1 MIAGRKNDRQDLK
14 RLIQPYKGAVA
25 CLHVITVLQSI
36 CQVAMAVATKFVIDS
51 ALADDGRL
59 LLFGSLLV
67 ALLLLIVALH
77 SWHRWLAGSTADR
90 CVAQLRQALLQT
102 AVESSG
108 EEIQQYHSGA
118 RLNRGMEDV
127 QSFCSGTISVMPAM
141 TGQITKL
148 VTAFCAM
155 LLLYPRM
162 TPWLLAASA
171 VVIGLT
177 ALFRP
182 VMRKRHAGVRQAE
195 ETVSSQL
202 QEDLQQLEL
211 IQSLRAEKQ
220 IMLRFARK
228 IKESLIAKDIRRR
241 WSVGI
246 ESVLSLLSHAATG
259 ALLLWG
265 ATQVADKALS
275 YGGLTAMLQLLA
287 MLRSP
292 VVGLSGMWGHLA
304 AIEVAADRLQKILA
318 PQKPEEQPLPV
329 EQVEAVVFENVS
341 FHYPADPAPV
351 LENVNL
357 RLPLDRWT
365 CLTGISGK
373 GKSTIFKLI
382 LGLYAP
388 QTGRVYLDT
397 PKGQIP
403 CGSGTRHLFAYV
415 PQDYSLFSG
424 TVEENLLL
432 VSPEADAQQLKQAL
446 SVAQADFV
454 WELTHQLK
462 TQVRENNSGLS
473 KGQLQRLAIA
483 RAVLMNRPIFLL
495 DECTSALDTE
505 TEAAL
510 LEQLSQLNRQ
520 AILVTHRTEQLQNV
534 NDCNNI
540 SITL

>member
-1 MIAGRKNDRQDLK
+1 MIAGKKKDRQDLR
-14 RLIQPYKGAVA
+14 RLIQPSAGAIT

-36 CQVAMAVATKFVIDS
+36 CQVAMAVVTKFVIDS
-51 ALADDGRL
+51 ALAADGRL
-59 LLFGSLLV
+59 LLFGCLLV
-67 ALLLLIVALH
+67 ALLLIIVALH
-77 SWHRWLAGSTADR
+77 SWHRWLAGSTTDR
-90 CVAQLRQALLQT
+90 CVARLRQALLQT

-127 QSFCSGTISVMPAM
+127 QSYCSGIISVMPAM

-148 VTAFCAM
+148 VTAFGAM
-155 LLLYPRM
+155 LLLYPKM
-162 TPWLLAASA
+162 MPWLLAACA
-171 VVIGLT
+171 VVIGMT

-195 ETVSSQL
+195 EAVSSQL

-211 IQSLRAEKQ
+211 IQGLRAEKQ
-220 IMLRFARK
+220 ILLRFAKR
-228 IKESLIAKDIRRR
+228 IKESLAAKAHRRR

-246 ESVLSLLSHAATG
+246 ESVLSLLSQAATG

-265 ATQVADKALS
+265 ATQVANKALS

-318 PQKPEEQPLPV
+318 PQRVEEELLSI

-341 FHYPADPAPV
+341 FHYPTDPAPV

-365 CLTGISGK
+365 CLSGISGK

-382 LGLYAP
+382 LGLYTP
-388 QTGRVYLDT
+388 QTGRVYLET
-397 PKGQIP
+397 EKGQIP
-403 CGSGTRHLFAYV
+403 CASGTRHLFAYV

-432 VSPEADAQQLKQAL
+432 ASPEADGQQIRKAL
-446 SVAQADFV
+446 SVAQAEFV

-462 TQVRENNSGLS
+462 TQVRENNGGLS

-483 RAVLMNRPIFLL
+483 RAVLMNRPVFLL

-510 LEQLSQLNRQ
+510 LEQLAKLNKQ
-520 AILVTHRTEQLQNV
+520 AILVTHRTEPLRKI